1 MNVNKLLI
9 AAVALC
15 LALPAQASIISDL
28 GDNPTSATGHFSNN
42 VGGTTF
48 DDQYTFN
55 LTGASQFITF
65 ASATNDFISPA
76 DFITSFAG
84 QLFNSGP
91 NNVPGGGDDFAVNPV
106 VLAVACPTNPL
117 GCQVLAGTAL
127 LDPGHYFL
135 NLTGTG
141 GGTAGYGGDLTT
153 LAVPGPMA
161 GAGLPGLILA
171 LGGLLG
177 WRRWKRIGG
186 GEEKNI
192 PGGE

>member
-1 MNVNKLLI
+1 MQRLL
-9 AAVALC
+9 
-15 LALPAQASIISDL
+15 LALAVMLAMPTAGNAATIADL

-48 DDQYTFN
+48 ADQYTFN
-55 LTGASQFITF
+55 LTGAPQFIAF

-127 LDPGHYFL
+127 LDAGHYFL

-141 GGTAGYGGDLTT
+141 GGTAGYGGDLTS
-153 LAVPGPMA
+153 LAVPGPIA
-161 GAGLPGLILA
+161 GAGLPGLAVAIGA
-171 LGGLLG
+171 LLFWG
-177 WRRWKRIGG
+177 RRRRY
-186 GEEKNI
+186 
-192 PGGE
+192 PT